1 MYVVVA
7 LAFLL
12 SACTSTRTFVASPM
26 ESDINGEKYHY
37 HNLVV
42 LQARASMFHVTESR
56 SWMEFCKSKIENPVT
71 QEQWDY
77 PYADC
82 VMHSQYMANGA
93 PSVAQQAIT
102 PVVTTAIGATGFV
115 LGMQALGKGIAKSGD
130 RTTNNN
136 STSSEGGSGGTG
148 GDATSSSKAS
158 GGKATNN
165 VNSGNK
171 SVNNS
176 VNNSKSTT
184 NITQNNKTQV
194 QMKFNQHL
202 NNH

>member
-1 MYVVVA
+1 
-7 LAFLL
+7 
-12 SACTSTRTFVASPM
+12 M
-26 ESDINGEKYHY
+26 ESEINGEKYHY

-42 LQARASMFHVTESR
+42 LQAKASMFHVTESR

-77 PYADC
+77 PYQDC

-93 PSVAQQAIT
+93 PSVAQQAVT

-136 STSSEGGSGGTG
+136 STSSEGGSGGT
-148 GDATSSSKAS
+148 ATSSSKAT

>member
-1 MYVVVA
+1 MHLIVA

-12 SACTSTRTFVASPM
+12 TACTSTRTFVASPM
-26 ESDINGEKYHY
+26 ESEINGEKYHY

-42 LQARASMFHVTESR
+42 LQAKASMFHVTESR

-77 PYADC
+77 PYQDC

-93 PSVAQQAIT
+93 PSVAQQAVT

-136 STSSEGGSGGTG
+136 STSSEGGSGGT
-148 GDATSSSKAS
+148 ATSSSKAA

>member
-1 MYVVVA
+1 MHLIVA

-12 SACTSTRTFVASPM
+12 TACTSTRTFVASPM
-26 ESDINGEKYHY
+26 ESEINGEKYHY

-42 LQARASMFHVTESR
+42 LQAKASMFHVTESR

-77 PYADC
+77 PFQDC

-93 PSVAQQAIT
+93 PSVAQQAVT

-136 STSSEGGSGGTG
+136 STSSEGGSGGT
-148 GDATSSSKAS
+148 ATSSSKAA